1 MKNNKKYEFF
11 VELSA
16 VADIRSGLI
25 LSRKLARKKTEFHY
39 PLLNLKSFND
49 DATLNMQ
56 TLDVFDSTE
65 ALNDDYITRIGDIIV
80 RTSSPY
86 TAILIDGKTSGMVVS
101 SNFVIIRCDNKRLLP
116 EYLYWY
122 LNTSEIKKD
131 IFVSSA
137 GNMLA
142 AIKPQYFC
150 DMNLMLPDLEEQRK
164 IARINLTA
172 RKELELL
179 SQLREEKEKYY
190 QACLEKLYKKELE
203 TISKKERE
211 NDNKKRH

>member
-1 MKNNKKYEFF
+1 M
-11 VELSA
+11 ELSA
-16 VADIRSGLI
+16 VADIRSGLV

-65 ALNDDYITRIGDIIV
+65 ALNDDYLTHIGDIIV

-86 TAILIDGKTSGMVVS
+86 TALLIDEKTSGMVVS
-101 SNFVIIRCDNKRLLP
+101 SNFVIIRCDNKLLLP

-122 LNTSEIKKD
+122 LNTSKIKKD
-131 IFVSSA
+131 IFVNSA

-150 DMNLMLPDLEEQRK
+150 DMSLMLPDLIEQRK
-164 IARINLTA
+164 IAKINLIA
-172 RKELELL
+172 KRELELL
-179 SQLREEKEKYY
+179 SQLKEEKEKYY
-190 QACLEKLYKKELE
+190 QACLEKLYKNQFETANQKEH
-203 TISKKERE
+203 E
-211 NDNKKRH
+211 NDNQK